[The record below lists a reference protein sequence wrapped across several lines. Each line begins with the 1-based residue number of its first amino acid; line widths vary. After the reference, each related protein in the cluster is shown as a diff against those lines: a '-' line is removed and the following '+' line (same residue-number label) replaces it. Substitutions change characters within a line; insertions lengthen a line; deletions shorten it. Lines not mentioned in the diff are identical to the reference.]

1 MNCWITSKPQLDSYS
16 SHFFNILCNHP
27 VKYLIKGK
35 LKLCFQDKG
44 EGKDSDTPLKYI
56 YRIWNL
62 QPVAVDLGVQILM
75 LKSFAFKLTINN
87 TQGKLGNYLGF
98 GQCKIK
104 DRNLC
109 YFKIVIYVMVW
120 GFFLLLHCQDKL
132 IFHLSFLQLHYR
144 SVIGSS
150 SFPQEINNF

>member
-1 MNCWITSKPQLDSYS
+1 MNCWISSNPQLDSYS

-56 YRIWNL
+56 CRSWKL
-62 QPVAVDLGVQILM
+62 QPTHPIAVDLYVQNLM

-87 TQGKLGNYLGF
+87 IQGKLGNYLGSR
-98 GQCKIK
+98 QWKIK
-104 DRNLC
+104 QRNLC
-109 YFKIVIYVMVW
+109 YFKIIIYVMVW
-120 GFFLLLHCQDKL
+120 GF
-132 IFHLSFLQLHYR
+132 SFITLPRQAQILF
-144 SVIGSS
+144 V
-150 SFPQEINNF
+150 FPAVAL